1 VVIASLCGRVVIILK
16 VNLIMTVQFRFSFI
30 WVFSEKKIFI
40 SNFVKNRPNSHY
52 WLSNVFITNG
62 NGFKT
67 QCSYVIWHIAD
78 LTILLKHARKKY
90 HISCNVLWSW
100 INLQCNTYKDNTQFT
115 MKFQIKMVI
124 SPPCTISDSIVN
136 CIVFWNHYHL

>member
-1 VVIASLCGRVVIILK
+1 MDFQYFVFELMNIIPEMYLM
-16 VNLIMTVQFRFSFI
+16 NIIPETCHA
-30 WVFSEKKIFI
+30 
-40 SNFVKNRPNSHY
+40 HY

-90 HISCNVLWSW
+90 HIICNVLW
-100 INLQCNTYKDNTQFT
+100 
-115 MKFQIKMVI
+115 
-124 SPPCTISDSIVN
+124 PE
-136 CIVFWNHYHL
+136 

>member
-1 VVIASLCGRVVIILK
+1 MITYNYLDFQYFVFELMNIIPE
-16 VNLIMTVQFRFSFI
+16 TCHA
-30 WVFSEKKIFI
+30 
-40 SNFVKNRPNSHY
+40 HY

-124 SPPCTISDSIVN
+124 SPPCTISDSIVILLLN
-136 CIVFWNHYHL
+136 SFLCSVFKNKVTRKSWKII